1 MTYIHHFKRT
11 TVKQGRQFMSTQVAD
26 LLVNFRADISNLGAG
41 IAQAKREI
49 GSIAEAAQST
59 GNGILSGFKSG
70 ISGVLDFGAKIGQT
84 VIGMQGLAQGAVGLA
99 SALLEPNASME
110 QTTVGFE
117 TLLGKGKATQDF
129 LSQLKDF
136 AAATPFEFPELAT
149 DAQHMLAFGFTA
161 KEVIP
166 TLTNIGDAMGAM
178 GKSSADI
185 DHIVGIFGQ
194 MHAAGKL
201 NAGDMMQLADEGIP
215 AWKMLAEAMG
225 KTVPEVQKLTTS
237 GLIPADTAI
246 KAVSEGMHKMFGGG
260 MAAQAN
266 TFNGLLSTL
275 QDNASAALRAFTG
288 PLFDKAKTGLTQLG
302 NLVSSKQ
309 FQDFATKTGTAI
321 GTAFTDIGNVI
332 GPVVTGIGAFVGW
345 LQQGSAPAVA
355 VGIALA
361 MIAGGFAAIQIGAF
375 IAAVPALVGGF
386 IAWAVAA
393 WTAAAGTIAA
403 TWPLF
408 AIGAAVVAVVA
419 IIVLAVKNWGAISK
433 WISEQWGRMCSWVGE
448 QFSKLGSFLHDT
460 ATNIKNGVGDKF
472 DQLGTNVHNK
482 TTEMGVNVLNTWNK
496 LNHSTDSSWQDIAN
510 TAGKRIGQ
518 MKDSV
523 IASVGQMVSNVVIWL
538 INLKNQAGQ
547 KANDIVAAIR
557 NFFTNLPGEA
567 MQWGRNIIQGLING
581 IGSMLGNLS
590 NMAGQAAQTISNFL
604 PHSPAKEGPL
614 RELNVFG
621 PSLVKGFASGIDNSA
636 PMLRASMAHLVTIGT
651 YPIKPSAGMIAS
663 SVAPAMAM
671 QGSTG
676 GQGQTIILEVDG
688 MVLAKVT
695 QKNTDKLVRLKLG
708 SKGRVV

>member
-1 MTYIHHFKRT
+1 
-11 TVKQGRQFMSTQVAD
+11 MSTTIAD
-26 LLVNFRADISNLGAG
+26 LLVNFRGDIGDLASKIAAAKTDMNTVAD
-41 IAQAKREI
+41 
-49 GSIAEAAQST
+49 AAQST
-59 GNGILSGFKSG
+59 GGGILSGFKSG

-84 VIGMQGLAQGAVGLA
+84 VIGMQGMAQGAVGLGQ
-99 SALLEPNASME
+99 ALLEPNASME

-117 TLLGKGKATQDF
+117 TLLGKGKATQGF
-129 LSQLKDF
+129 LNQLKDF

-161 KEVIP
+161 KQVIP
-166 TLTNIGDAMGAM
+166 ELTDIGDAMGAM

-375 IAAVPALVGGF
+375 VAAVPALVGGF

-590 NMAGQAAQTISNFL
+590 NMAGQAAQTIANFL